1 MVPNFYMPQQTGVL
15 NRVHGI
21 EGANSF
27 IVAPNNAV
35 TLWDTEQPTI
45 YLKSADAFGVP
56 SMRIL
61 DYVERETPSKA
72 AERSQ
77 TDYVTHDDIL
87 SIQKDIEEIKA
98 KLEPKKSTK
107 KEAVND
113 E

>member
-1 MVPNFYMPQQTGVL
+1 MVPNMYMQQSGVL

-61 DYVERETPSKA
+61 DYTERQTPTKA
-72 AERSQ
+72 VDTGK
-77 TDYVTHDDIL
+77 TDYVTRDDIL
-87 SIQKDIEEIKA
+87 SIQKEIDAIKA
-98 KLEPKKSTK
+98 KLEPKKTTK
-107 KEAVND
+107 KEVTEN

>member
-1 MVPNFYMPQQTGVL
+1 MIPNYFMNQTGVL

-27 IVAPNNAV
+27 LVAPNNAV

-61 DYVERETPSKA
+61 DYTERTTPSKA
-72 AERSQ
+72 AEQ
-77 TDYVTHDDIL
+77 PQGEFVTKDDIL
-87 SIQKDIEEIKA
+87 IIQKEIEDIKA
-98 KLEPKKSTK
+98 KITPKSAKG
-107 KEAVND
+107 KEVAEN

>member
-1 MVPNFYMPQQTGVL
+1 MIPNMFYQQTGVL

-27 IVAPNNAV
+27 MVAPNNAV

-61 DYVERETPSKA
+61 DYVERQAPAKSVEPDISNA
-72 AERSQ
+72 
-77 TDYVTHDDIL
+77 VTKEDISCL
-87 SIQKDIEEIKA
+87 RKELDEIKA
-98 KLEPKKSTK
+98 KLEATSGIR
-107 KEAVND
+107 KEVLKD